1 MFSLA
6 NVLNQV
12 NTPNF
17 QPKIHVK
24 SEKCIEA
31 DVHYHVSARPNHI
44 DSDDKYNFLKVK
56 KSQTL
61 RMDVILFLL

>member
-56 KSQTL
+56 KISDIK
-61 RMDVILFLL
+61 DVILFLL